1 MGFDLHGVL
10 SATGLTVE
18 RVRAEANVLTST
30 AQYPVAAIIRAALP
44 RLLKHGI
51 VTETEVEVD
60 TLDERLLAERKRNN
74 ATCLWELVF
83 CAWARKP
90 TK

>member
-1 MGFDLHGVL
+1 MGV
-10 SATGLTVE
+10 T
-18 RVRAEANVLTST
+18 
-30 AQYPVAAIIRAALP
+30 
-44 RLLKHGI
+44 
-51 VTETEVEVD
+51 VTETEAEID

-90 TK
+90 AK